1 MKGEDK
7 SNTKVAP
14 YSSNVGATRYDTES
28 NFLKTEPAMN
38 FIPTEADVF
47 IAGKTLVQ
55 SASNT
60 LIIPMVIGNS
70 GFLGR

>member
-28 NFLKTEPAMN
+28 NLLKTEPAMN
-38 FIPTEADVF
+38 FILTEADVV

-55 SASNT
+55 SA
-60 LIIPMVIGNS
+60 
-70 GFLGR
+70 

>member
-1 MKGEDK
+1 MKVEDK

-55 SASNT
+55 SA
-60 LIIPMVIGNS
+60 
-70 GFLGR
+70 